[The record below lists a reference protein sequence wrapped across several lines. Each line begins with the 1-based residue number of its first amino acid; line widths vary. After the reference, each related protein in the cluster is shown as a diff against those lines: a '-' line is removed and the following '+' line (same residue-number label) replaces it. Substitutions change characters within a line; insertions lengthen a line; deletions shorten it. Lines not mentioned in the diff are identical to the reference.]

1 MLSSGLLEWVFSRK
15 LLKFLYSI
23 SLKMFLTYKKSN
35 MGSKWWPTNDEYTE
49 ILMVFCCLFSHCSV
63 TRRNENCQLLE
74 FLRRNILKVTGF
86 WKSAVHTWLMKYFQ
100 GQSDGE
106 KKVDPTLSVPPWMI
120 SHSPTF

>member
-86 WKSAVHTWLMKYFQ
+86 WKSVVHTWLLKYFQ